1 MKTNQPIRIVLG
13 TLSVAATLALAG
25 CGEAVED
32 SALFRE
38 QQKIVA
44 RLDDDTKVLA
54 RHLDEISMTLET
66 ISQEVREVKMSPQ
79 NASNGVQDLDLRLKT
94 IEAQMADLHDTVRG
108 KVMNLAKLELEM
120 TNKDSGGEAVAS
132 ADKADSGRTVQGRV
146 TKSSGAAPA
155 PAKPAK
161 SAGTY
166 YKVKDGD
173 TAEQVA
179 ALHKIS
185 VNDLLTA
192 NHIPSG
198 GRLLPGQSIYVPG
211 ASN

>member
-1 MKTNQPIRIVLG
+1 MKTNQPIRIALG
-13 TLSVAATLALAG
+13 TLSVAATLALVG

-108 KVMNLAKLELEM
+108 KVMNLAKLELQMSKE
-120 TNKDSGGEAVAS
+120 DVGAGAVAS
-132 ADKADSGRTVQGRV
+132 ADKAEAGRTVQGRV

-155 PAKPAK
+155 PAAKPAG
-161 SAGTY
+161 SY